1 MATSPSATPQPKSG
15 SGPGCLLGLLL
26 LPVVVVIG
34 LVVGT
39 LLNPGDDPDDTAA
52 VTILEG
58 TLEGTE
64 WRVDATR
71 DVEGATC
78 AFLYQGDDDAPLNGA
93 CTLTPQ
99 DVTYGD
105 RTVVFGKAASDDEEV
120 TVVFE
125 DGSTTEIATVTAEG
139 IEGRFY
145 AQVVDGDLDAETL
158 G

>member
-1 MATSPSATPQPKSG
+1 MATAPSATPEPKSG
-15 SGPGCLLGLLL
+15 SGPGCLVGLLL

-34 LVVGT
+34 LVVGS
-39 LLNPGDDPDDTAA
+39 LLSQEDDPDDTAA

-58 TLEGTE
+58 TLEGTD

-78 AFLYQGDDDAPLNGA
+78 AFLYEGDDDAPLNGA
-93 CTLTPQ
+93 CALTPQ

-105 RTVVFGKAASDDEEV
+105 QTVVFGKAASDDAEV
-120 TVVFE
+120 VVTFE
-125 DGSTTEIATVTAEG
+125 DGTRATIPTVTAEG

-145 AQVVDGDLDAETL
+145 AQVVDGDLDAESL